1 MAARPLV
8 ARQPNER
15 LQALIQEAGCSNA
28 GLARRVNMCGAEHGL
43 DLRYDKT
50 SVARWLRGQQPR
62 GRAPAI
68 IAEALGRKLGRTV
81 TIDEIGMANG
91 KNLASGR
98 RAPVLADRPRGDRA
112 GLRAVAQRRR
122 AARLPQSG
130 STVAASALVEPS
142 RDWLITGADTQVA
155 RTAGARVGHLGRRG
169 GAGDDRRRSVD
180 LDHRF
185 GSGHVRP
192 VVVHYLNSV
201 VSGLLAGSYRESV
214 GRELFAAVARLTEL
228 AGYMAVDTG
237 QPGLAQRYYIQALRL
252 AQAAGDRGYGG
263 YVLAA
268 SMSHLAAQLGNPR
281 EIAQLARAAQ
291 EGARGQV
298 TPRAEA
304 MFCAAEARGHALMG
318 DAPGLP
324 GAWPGGRSPRWSAAE
339 AAADAGDDPVVDRAT
354 STRPIWPT
362 NWPTATG
369 TWARPRPRRAARAGG
384 AGRASRRPGAA
395 PGHRAAAAGH
405 GAGAAARG
413 GAGLPHGH
421 AGGGAAGR
429 AALQPGRGVSGR
441 LPAASGAVPGRA
453 GGAGVRGAAGAA
465 GHGGLNAGPAAR
477 LDGAATASA
486 TAGGCL
492 ARGAGCRTAPARA
505 GLAVR
510 AAGGDQ
516 ATWSNVAATR

>member
-28 GLARRVNMCGAEHGL
+28 GLARRVNMVGAERGL

-62 GRAPAI
+62 GRAPGI

-91 KNLASGR
+91 KNLASGVGLQFSPTVLGAIEQVCELWRSDVGR
-98 RAPVLADRPRGDRA
+98 RDFL
-112 GLRAVAQRRR
+112 
-122 AARLPQSG
+122 SG
-130 STVAASALVEPS
+130 SAVAASALVEPS
-142 RDWLITGADTQVA
+142 RDWLITGADPQVA
-155 RTAGARVGHLGRRG
+155 RNAGARVGMSDVAAVRAMTAALN
-169 GAGDDRRRSVD
+169 D

-201 VSGLLAGSYRESV
+201 ISGLLSGSYRESV

-252 AQAAGDRGYGG
+252 AQAAGDRAYGG

-291 EGARGQV
+291 EGTRGQV

-304 MFCAAEARGHALMG
+304 MFLAAEARGHALLG
-318 DAPGLP
+318 D
-324 GAWPGGRSPRWSAAE
+324 
-339 AAADAGDDPVVDRAT
+339 
-354 STRPIWPT
+354 
-362 NWPTATG
+362 
-369 TWARPRPRRAARAGG
+369 
-384 AGRASRRPGAA
+384 SRTC
-395 PGHRAAAAGH
+395 
-405 GAGAAARG
+405 
-413 GAGLPHGH
+413 LE
-421 AGGGAAGR
+421 AAGR
-429 AALQPGRGVSGR
+429 AVAALERADG
-441 LPAASGAVPGRA
+441 ASGDDPAWIAHFDRAYLADELAHCYRDLGQAGTAARHAADALEGHPESRARRRAIGYVLLASAQVQQREVELACATGARAVELMGSLRSS
-453 GGAGVRGAAGAA
+453 RGAEYLEDLQLRLEPYAA
-465 GHGGLNAGPAAR
+465 EP
-477 LDGAATASA
+477 
-486 TAGGCL
+486 
-492 ARGAGCRTAPARA
+492 
-505 GLAVR
+505 AVR
-510 AAGGDQ
+510 EFNARVGLQ
-516 ATWSNVAATR
+516 SV

>member
-28 GLARRVNMCGAEHGL
+28 GLARRVNMVGAERGL

-62 GRAPAI
+62 GRAPGV

-91 KNLASGR
+91 KNLASGVGLQFAPTVLGAIEQACELWRSDVGR
-98 RAPVLADRPRGDRA
+98 RDFLT
-112 GLRAVAQRRR
+112 
-122 AARLPQSG
+122 G

-142 RDWLITGADTQVA
+142 RDWLITGADAQVA
-155 RTAGARVGHLGRRG
+155 RQAGARVGLPDVAAVRAMTRALTG
-169 GAGDDRRRSVD
+169 

-185 GSGHVRP
+185 GAGHVRP

-201 VSGLLAGSYRESV
+201 VSGLVSGSYREPV
-214 GRELFAAVARLTEL
+214 GRQLFAAVARLTEL

-252 AQAAGDRGYGG
+252 AQAAGDRAYGG

-268 SMSHLAAQLGNPR
+268 SMSHLAAELGNPR

-304 MFCAAEARGHALMG
+304 MFHAAEARGHALLG
-318 DAPGLP
+318 DVRSCQEAV
-324 GAWPGGRSPRWSAAE
+324 GRAVAALDR
-339 AAADAGDDPVVDRAT
+339 ADPESGDDPDWIAHFDHAYLADELAHCHRDLGQADQAARRAT
-354 STRPIWPT
+354 ESLDGHPESRARRRGIGLVLLA
-362 NWPTATG
+362 TARLQQREVEEACRTG
-369 TWARPRPRRAARAGG
+369 TRAIELLGTLRS
-384 AGRASRRPGAA
+384 SRGTGYLDDLHQRLEPFAA
-395 PGHRAAAAGH
+395 E
-405 GAGAAARG
+405 
-413 GAGLPHGH
+413 
-421 AGGGAAGR
+421 
-429 AALQPGRGVSGR
+429 
-441 LPAASGAVPGRA
+441 PA
-453 GGAGVRGAAGAA
+453 VREFG
-465 GHGGLNAGPAAR
+465 AR
-477 LDGAATASA
+477 LQLQAA
-486 TAGGCL
+486 
-492 ARGAGCRTAPARA
+492 
-505 GLAVR
+505 
-510 AAGGDQ
+510 
-516 ATWSNVAATR
+516 

>member
-62 GRAPAI
+62 GRAPAV

-91 KNLASGR
+91 KNLASGVGLQFSPTVLGAIEQVCELWRSDVGR
-98 RAPVLADRPRGDRA
+98 RDFL
-112 GLRAVAQRRR
+112 
-122 AARLPQSG
+122 SG
-130 STVAASALVEPS
+130 SSVAASALVEPS
-142 RDWLITGADTQVA
+142 RDWLISAPDSQVA
-155 RTAGARVGHLGRRG
+155 RQAGPRVGQ
-169 GAGDDRRRSVD
+169 ADVAAVRSMTQALTD
-180 LDHRF
+180 LDHQF

-201 VSGLLAGSYRESV
+201 VSGLLAGSYREAV

-237 QPGLAQRYYIQALRL
+237 QPGLAQRYYIQSLRL

-281 EIAQLARAAQ
+281 EISQLARAAQ

-298 TPRAEA
+298 TPRVEA
-304 MFCAAEARGHALMG
+304 MFHAAEARGHALLG
-318 DAPGLP
+318 DAR
-324 GAWPGGRSPRWSAAE
+324 AAQTATGRAVTAME
-339 AAADAGDDPVVDRAT
+339 QADDASGDDPAWIRHFDEAYLADELAHCHRDLGQAEQAARYAEQSLAGHPEHRA
-354 STRPIWPT
+354 R
-362 NWPTATG
+362 
-369 TWARPRPRRAARAGG
+369 RRAIGYVLLATAQVQQREIEQACTT
-384 AGRASRRPGAA
+384 
-395 PGHRAAAAGH
+395 
-405 GAGAAARG
+405 
-413 GAGLPHGH
+413 GLK
-421 AGGGAAGR
+421 AVEL
-429 AALQPGRGVSGR
+429 LQSLRSN
-441 LPAASGAVPGRA
+441 
-453 GGAGVRGAAGAA
+453 RGAEYLEDLQQRLEPFGEEAVVREFG
-465 GHGGLNAGPAAR
+465 AR
-477 LDGAATASA
+477 LDLQQAA
-486 TAGGCL
+486 
-492 ARGAGCRTAPARA
+492 
-505 GLAVR
+505 
-510 AAGGDQ
+510 
-516 ATWSNVAATR
+516 

>member
-91 KNLASGR
+91 KNLASGVGLQFSPTVLGAIEQVCELWRSDVGR
-98 RAPVLADRPRGDRA
+98 RDFL
-112 GLRAVAQRRR
+112 
-122 AARLPQSG
+122 SG
-130 STVAASALVEPS
+130 SSVAASALVEPS
-142 RDWLITGADTQVA
+142 RDWLISAPDAQVA
-155 RTAGARVGHLGRRG
+155 RQAGPRVGQSDV
-169 GAGDDRRRSVD
+169 AAVRSMTQALTD
-180 LDHRF
+180 LDHQY

-192 VVVHYLNSV
+192 VLVHYLNSV
-201 VSGLLAGSYRESV
+201 VSGLLAGSYREST

-237 QPGLAQRYYIQALRL
+237 QPGLAQRYYIQSLRL

-291 EGARGQV
+291 EGARGHA
-298 TPRAEA
+298 TPRVEA
-304 MFCAAEARGHALMG
+304 MFHAAEARGHALLG
-318 DAPGLP
+318 DARAAG
-324 GAWPGGRSPRWSAAE
+324 SATARAISAME
-339 AAADAGDDPVVDRAT
+339 RCDDDSGDDPVWIRHFDMAYLADELAHCHRDLGQPEQSARYAEQSLAGHPASRARRRAIGYVLLAT
-354 STRPIWPT
+354 AQVQQREVEQAC
-362 NWPTATG
+362 ATG
-369 TWARPRPRRAARAGG
+369 MK
-384 AGRASRRPGAA
+384 
-395 PGHRAAAAGH
+395 
-405 GAGAAARG
+405 
-413 GAGLPHGH
+413 
-421 AGGGAAGR
+421 
-429 AALQPGRGVSGR
+429 
-441 LPAASGAVPGRA
+441 AVELLETLRSD
-453 GGAGVRGAAGAA
+453 RGAEYLDDLQQRLEPFRDEAVVREFG
-465 GHGGLNAGPAAR
+465 AR
-477 LDGAATASA
+477 LDLQQAA
-486 TAGGCL
+486 
-492 ARGAGCRTAPARA
+492 
-505 GLAVR
+505 
-510 AAGGDQ
+510 
-516 ATWSNVAATR
+516 

>member
-28 GLARRVNMCGAEHGL
+28 GLARRVNLCGAEHGL

-62 GRAPAI
+62 GRAPAV

-91 KNLASGR
+91 KNLASGVGLQFSPTVLGAIEQVCELWRSDVGR
-98 RAPVLADRPRGDRA
+98 RDFL
-112 GLRAVAQRRR
+112 
-122 AARLPQSG
+122 SG
-130 STVAASALVEPS
+130 SSVAASALVEPS
-142 RDWLITGADTQVA
+142 RDWLISVPDAQVA
-155 RTAGARVGHLGRRG
+155 RSAGPRVGRSDV
-169 GAGDDRRRSVD
+169 GAVRSMTQALVD
-180 LDHRF
+180 LDHQY

-201 VSGLLAGSYRESV
+201 VSGLLTGSYREAV

-291 EGARGQV
+291 EGARGRA
-298 TPRAEA
+298 TPRAES
-304 MFCAAEARGHALMG
+304 MFHAAEARGHALMG
-318 DAPGLP
+318 DV
-324 GAWPGGRSPRWSAAE
+324 RAAE
-339 AAADAGDDPVVDRAT
+339 TSAGRAMSALEAADPAAGDDPPWIRHFDEAYLADELAHCHRDLGQA
-354 STRPIWPT
+354 
-362 NWPTATG
+362 
-369 TWARPRPRRAARAGG
+369 RAAERCA
-384 AGRASRRPGAA
+384 
-395 PGHRAAAAGH
+395 
-405 GAGAAARG
+405 
-413 GAGLPHGH
+413 
-421 AGGGAAGR
+421 R
-429 AALQPGRGVSGR
+429 AALAGHPESRARRRAIGHVLLATAQVQQREID
-441 LPAASGAVPGRA
+441 AACSTGLQAVELLEGLRSD
-453 GGAGVRGAAGAA
+453 RGAEYLEDLRQRLEPYRDEPAVREFGA
-465 GHGGLNAGPAAR
+465 
-477 LDGAATASA
+477 
-486 TAGGCL
+486 
-492 ARGAGCRTAPARA
+492 RTALP
-505 GLAVR
+505 
-510 AAGGDQ
+510 
-516 ATWSNVAATR
+516 VAA

>member
-28 GLARRVNMCGAEHGL
+28 GLARRVNMVGTERGL

-62 GRAPAI
+62 GRAPGI

-91 KNLASGR
+91 KNLASGVGLQFSPTVLGAIEQVCELWRSDVGR
-98 RAPVLADRPRGDRA
+98 RDFL
-112 GLRAVAQRRR
+112 
-122 AARLPQSG
+122 SG
-130 STVAASALVEPS
+130 SAVAASALVEPS

-155 RTAGARVGHLGRRG
+155 RTAGARVGTSDVEAVQAMTAALTE
-169 GAGDDRRRSVD
+169 

-201 VSGLLAGSYRESV
+201 VSGLLSGSYRESV

-291 EGARGQV
+291 EGARGRV
-298 TPRAEA
+298 TPRAQA
-304 MFCAAEARGHALMG
+304 MFFAAEARGHALLG
-318 DAPGLP
+318 DARTCHEV
-324 GAWPGGRSPRWSAAE
+324 AGRALRALEHAE
-339 AAADAGDDPVVDRAT
+339 PSAGDDPAWIAHFDHAYLADELAHCYRDLGQAEVAAHHATDALDGLPESRA
-354 STRPIWPT
+354 RRRAIGLVLLA
-362 NWPTATG
+362 TAQVQQREVEQACHTG
-369 TWARPRPRRAARAGG
+369 TRAVD
-384 AGRASRRPGAA
+384 
-395 PGHRAAAAGH
+395 
-405 GAGAAARG
+405 
-413 GAGLPHGH
+413 L
-421 AGGGAAGR
+421 
-429 AALQPGRGVSGR
+429 LGR
-441 LPAASGAVPGRA
+441 LRSSRGSEYLEDLQQRLEPYADEPA
-453 GGAGVRGAAGAA
+453 VREFG
-465 GHGGLNAGPAAR
+465 AR
-477 LDGAATASA
+477 LELQAA
-486 TAGGCL
+486 
-492 ARGAGCRTAPARA
+492 
-505 GLAVR
+505 
-510 AAGGDQ
+510 
-516 ATWSNVAATR
+516 

>member
-1 MAARPLV
+1 M

-91 KNLASGR
+91 KNLASGVGLQFSPTVLGAIEQVCELWRSDVGR
-98 RAPVLADRPRGDRA
+98 RDFL
-112 GLRAVAQRRR
+112 
-122 AARLPQSG
+122 SG
-130 STVAASALVEPS
+130 SSVAASALVEPS
-142 RDWLITGADTQVA
+142 RDWLISAPDAQVA
-155 RTAGARVGHLGRRG
+155 RQAGPRVGQ
-169 GAGDDRRRSVD
+169 ADVAAVRSMTQALTE
-180 LDHRF
+180 LDHQY

-201 VSGLLAGSYRESV
+201 VSGLLAGSYRETV

-237 QPGLAQRYYIQALRL
+237 QPGLAQRYYIQSLRL

-298 TPRAEA
+298 TPRVDA
-304 MFCAAEARGHALMG
+304 MFHAAEARGHALLG
-318 DAPGLP
+318 DVRAAQASTGRAVTAME
-324 GAWPGGRSPRWSAAE
+324 GADDSS
-339 AAADAGDDPVVDRAT
+339 GDDPVWIRHFDEAYLADELAHCHRDLGQPEQAARFAEQSLAGHPETRA
-354 STRPIWPT
+354 R
-362 NWPTATG
+362 
-369 TWARPRPRRAARAGG
+369 RRAIGYVLLATAQVQQREIEQACGT
-384 AGRASRRPGAA
+384 
-395 PGHRAAAAGH
+395 
-405 GAGAAARG
+405 
-413 GAGLPHGH
+413 GLK
-421 AGGGAAGR
+421 
-429 AALQPGRGVSGR
+429 
-441 LPAASGAVPGRA
+441 AVELLETLRSN
-453 GGAGVRGAAGAA
+453 RGAEYLEDLQQRLEPFREEAVVREFG
-465 GHGGLNAGPAAR
+465 AR
-477 LDGAATASA
+477 LDLQQAA
-486 TAGGCL
+486 
-492 ARGAGCRTAPARA
+492 
-505 GLAVR
+505 
-510 AAGGDQ
+510 
-516 ATWSNVAATR
+516 

>member
-28 GLARRVNMCGAEHGL
+28 GLARRVNMVGAERGL

-62 GRAPAI
+62 GRAPGI

-91 KNLASGR
+91 KNLASGVGLQFSPTVLGAIEQVCELWRSDVGR
-98 RAPVLADRPRGDRA
+98 RDFLT
-112 GLRAVAQRRR
+112 
-122 AARLPQSG
+122 G

-142 RDWLITGADTQVA
+142 RDWLITGADAQVA
-155 RTAGARVGHLGRRG
+155 RNAGQRVGAADVEAVKAMTDALVR
-169 GAGDDRRRSVD
+169 
-180 LDHRF
+180 LDHQF
-185 GSGHVRP
+185 GAGHVRP

-214 GRELFAAVARLTEL
+214 GRQLFAAVARLTEL

-252 AQAAGDRGYGG
+252 AQAADDRGYGG

-291 EGARGQV
+291 EGARGRV

-304 MFCAAEARGHALMG
+304 MFYAAEARGHALLG
-318 DAPGLP
+318 DARTCQ
-324 GAWPGGRSPRWSAAE
+324 AVAGRALTALEAADPESGDDPSWIVHFDHAYLADELAHCHRDLGQSE
-339 AAADAGDDPVVDRAT
+339 AAARRAEESLAGHPETRARRRAIGLVLLAT
-354 STRPIWPT
+354 AQVQQREVEEAC
-362 NWPTATG
+362 ATG
-369 TWARPRPRRAARAGG
+369 TRAVELLATLR
-384 AGRASRRPGAA
+384 SN
-395 PGHRAAAAGH
+395 
-405 GAGAAARG
+405 
-413 GAGLPHGH
+413 
-421 AGGGAAGR
+421 
-429 AALQPGRGVSGR
+429 
-441 LPAASGAVPGRA
+441 
-453 GGAGVRGAAGAA
+453 RGADY
-465 GHGGLNAGPAAR
+465 LEDLQVR
-477 LDGAATASA
+477 LEPYGDE
-486 TAGGCL
+486 
-492 ARGAGCRTAPARA
+492 P
-505 GLAVR
+505 AVR
-510 AAGGDQ
+510 EFGERLEVQAA
-516 ATWSNVAATR
+516 

>member
-28 GLARRVNMCGAEHGL
+28 GLARRVNMVGTERGL

-62 GRAPAI
+62 GRAPGI

-91 KNLASGR
+91 KNLASGVGLQFSPTVLGAIEQVCELWRSDVGR
-98 RAPVLADRPRGDRA
+98 RDFL
-112 GLRAVAQRRR
+112 
-122 AARLPQSG
+122 SG
-130 STVAASALVEPS
+130 SAVAASALVEPS

-155 RTAGARVGHLGRRG
+155 RTAGSRVGVSDVEAVRAMTAALT
-169 GAGDDRRRSVD
+169 D

-201 VSGLLAGSYRESV
+201 VSGLLSGSYRESV

-252 AQAAGDRGYGG
+252 AQAAGDRAYGG

-291 EGARGQV
+291 EGARGHV

-304 MFCAAEARGHALMG
+304 MFLAAEARGHALLG
-318 DAPGLP
+318 DAHTCRTVAGRAQAALERAEPRTGDDP
-324 GAWPGGRSPRWSAAE
+324 AWIAHFDHAYLADELAHCYRDLGQPE
-339 AAADAGDDPVVDRAT
+339 AAAHHATDALDGHPESRA
-354 STRPIWPT
+354 RRRAIGLVLLA
-362 NWPTATG
+362 TAQVQQREVEQACHTG
-369 TWARPRPRRAARAGG
+369 TRAVELLGG
-384 AGRASRRPGAA
+384 LRS
-395 PGHRAAAAGH
+395 
-405 GAGAAARG
+405 
-413 GAGLPHGH
+413 
-421 AGGGAAGR
+421 
-429 AALQPGRGVSGR
+429 S
-441 LPAASGAVPGRA
+441 
-453 GGAGVRGAAGAA
+453 RGAEYLDDLQQRLEPYADE
-465 GHGGLNAGPAAR
+465 PAVREFGAR
-477 LDGAATASA
+477 LELQAA
-486 TAGGCL
+486 
-492 ARGAGCRTAPARA
+492 
-505 GLAVR
+505 
-510 AAGGDQ
+510 
-516 ATWSNVAATR
+516 

>member
-28 GLARRVNMCGAEHGL
+28 GLARRVNMVGTERGL

-62 GRAPAI
+62 GRAPGI

-91 KNLASGR
+91 KNLASGVGLQFSPTVLGAIEQVCELWRSDVGR
-98 RAPVLADRPRGDRA
+98 RDFLA
-112 GLRAVAQRRR
+112 
-122 AARLPQSG
+122 G
-130 STVAASALVEPS
+130 SAVAASALVEPS

-155 RTAGARVGHLGRRG
+155 RTAGARVGTSDVEAVRAMT
-169 GAGDDRRRSVD
+169 GALTE

-201 VSGLLAGSYRESV
+201 VSGLLSGSYRESV

-291 EGARGQV
+291 EGARGHV
-298 TPRAEA
+298 TPRAQA
-304 MFCAAEARGHALMG
+304 MFYAAEARGHALLG
-318 DAPGLP
+318 DARTCHEVAGKALAALERAEPSAGDDP
-324 GAWPGGRSPRWSAAE
+324 AWIAHFDHAYLADELSHCYRDLGQAE
-339 AAADAGDDPVVDRAT
+339 AAARHAADALEGHPESRA
-354 STRPIWPT
+354 RRRAIGLVLLA
-362 NWPTATG
+362 TAQVQQREVEQACHTG
-369 TWARPRPRRAARAGG
+369 TRAVELLGRLRSSRGAEYLEDLQERLAPYAEEPAVREFGARLELRAA
-384 AGRASRRPGAA
+384 
-395 PGHRAAAAGH
+395 
-405 GAGAAARG
+405 
-413 GAGLPHGH
+413 
-421 AGGGAAGR
+421 
-429 AALQPGRGVSGR
+429 
-441 LPAASGAVPGRA
+441 
-453 GGAGVRGAAGAA
+453 
-465 GHGGLNAGPAAR
+465 
-477 LDGAATASA
+477 
-486 TAGGCL
+486 
-492 ARGAGCRTAPARA
+492 
-505 GLAVR
+505 
-510 AAGGDQ
+510 
-516 ATWSNVAATR
+516 

>member
-91 KNLASGR
+91 KNLASGVGLQFSPTVLGAIEQVCELWRSDVGR
-98 RAPVLADRPRGDRA
+98 RDFL
-112 GLRAVAQRRR
+112 
-122 AARLPQSG
+122 SG
-130 STVAASALVEPS
+130 SSVAASALVEPS
-142 RDWLITGADTQVA
+142 RDWLITAMDQQVA
-155 RTAGARVGHLGRRG
+155 RSAGARVGTSDVEAVRAMTEALTQ
-169 GAGDDRRRSVD
+169 

-201 VSGLLAGSYRESV
+201 VSGLLAGSYREAV

-228 AGYMAVDTG
+228 AGYMAIDTG

-291 EGARGQV
+291 EGARGRV

-304 MFCAAEARGHALMG
+304 MFYAAEARGHALLG
-318 DAPGLP
+318 DARTTQIVASRAESAMERAEAGQDSGDDP
-324 GAWPGGRSPRWSAAE
+324 AWIKHFGRAYLSDELAHCYRDLGQAE
-339 AAADAGDDPVVDRAT
+339 AAE
-354 STRPIWPT
+354 
-362 NWPTATG
+362 
-369 TWARPRPRRAARAGG
+369 RAAREALD
-384 AGRASRRPGAA
+384 
-395 PGHRAAAAGH
+395 
-405 GAGAAARG
+405 
-413 GAGLPHGH
+413 GLPES
-421 AGGGAAGR
+421 R
-429 AALQPGRGVSGR
+429 ARRRAIGLV
-441 LPAASGAVPGRA
+441 LLASAQVQRREVEQACHTGMRAVELLGTLRSN
-453 GGAGVRGAAGAA
+453 RGAEYLDDLQLRLEPFREEAVVREFG
-465 GHGGLNAGPAAR
+465 AR
-477 LDGAATASA
+477 LEVQAA
-486 TAGGCL
+486 
-492 ARGAGCRTAPARA
+492 
-505 GLAVR
+505 
-510 AAGGDQ
+510 
-516 ATWSNVAATR
+516 